1 MTVPVK
7 KSSCLLFLQHC
18 YGKEIN
24 ISDLETVAEM
34 VILATRF
41 GEDNLLSSM
50 QDKLQCAEIGDKDN
64 LSPLYLLIRGVGQ
77 VPVLYVNM
85 SNCEIVQAIV
95 CAGVDACISPLGMLG
110 FSSARALSKQF
121 NETPEVTIGI
131 KRSSSYMQI
140 RWPADPLM
148 PSEMVL

>member
-1 MTVPVK
+1 MLGF
-7 KSSCLLFLQHC
+7 SSARAPSKRF
-18 YGKEIN
+18 N
-24 ISDLETVAEM
+24 ETPEVTIGIRHSSTNANQVASRPFD
-34 VILATRF
+34 AKR
-41 GEDNLLSSM
+41 DNLLSSM
-50 QDKLQCAEIGDKDN
+50 QDNLQSAEIVEEDI
-64 LSPLYLLIRGVGQ
+64 SPLYLLIRGVGQ